1 MFLCRNKNDASTFWL
16 KKYVSGARM
25 NLLFLQYNLLGIL
38 QEAFKAVEDIHGLI
52 SLSKKAPRPSL
63 MANYYMKLGLV
74 FWKSG
79 NHLFHACTLH
89 RHFLLAREQ
98 RKNLSQEEQQK

>member
-1 MFLCRNKNDASTFWL
+1 MHACKVVLFGKTKTKHSSLKQNIATSLC
-16 KKYVSGARM
+16 
-25 NLLFLQYNLLGIL
+25 L

-79 NHLFHACTLH
+79 NQLFHACTLH

-98 RKNLSQEEQQK
+98 RKNLSQEELQK